1 MTAADGK
8 ALSIATHGLGELRQP
23 SVPTAFG
30 AEEPAL
36 HPAAST
42 QCLMCTAG

>member
-1 MTAADGK
+1 MTTADGK
-8 ALSIATHGLGELRQP
+8 ALSIAAQGLGELCQP
-23 SVPTAFG
+23 SVPTALG

-42 QCLMCTAG
+42 WCFICTAG